1 MLMDIPQYYIL
12 DPPRWLPSPHD
23 TLRLCFLRRSNFL
36 HRKESLAEDEKWESI
51 RRCRRIIR
59 LMSFRLR
66 RLMELL
72 RFLRLWMVRM
82 DEQVRM
88 KIHLVP
94 KYYY

>member
-1 MLMDIPQYYIL
+1 MDIPQYYIL

-36 HRKESLAEDEKWESI
+36 HRKVSLAEDEKGESI
-51 RRCRRIIR
+51 
-59 LMSFRLR
+59 R

-72 RFLRLWMVRM
+72 RFLRLWMGRM